1 MAKFLRIIFECAF
14 LCWLKKETTHQ
25 AIVPQCYFRL
35 DFVVLPLRPPLKA
48 TSWWLLDLEESDIFF
63 VPYASIPGA
72 SEKTNQRLEAGKSSQ
87 IEKDNHLNQS
97 CILFGCFHVN
107 LPGGGKLCVFWK
119 ILATNKKTPPKF
131 QKHRSFLW
139 RNTNLQNFLDNLE
152 VVCFHQTLQSEGHHI
167 PSTWTLLRS
176 NPLAPYLLGVLER
189 EVPRGG
195 TFRNR
200 NWIFDQL

>member
-107 LPGGGKLCVFWK
+107 LPGGGKLCVCFERFWQPTKKLHQNSKNTDRFCEETRISK
-119 ILATNKKTPPKF
+119 IFWTTWRLCVFTKPYSPKVTTSPPPGLYWGQTP
-131 QKHRSFLW
+131 W
-139 RNTNLQNFLDNLE
+139 R
-152 VVCFHQTLQSEGHHI
+152 
-167 PSTWTLLRS
+167 R
-176 NPLAPYLLGVLER
+176 
-189 EVPRGG
+189 
-195 TFRNR
+195 
-200 NWIFDQL
+200 IFWES